1 MWKNLNKFVIN
12 FLVREII
19 RLKIIDI
26 WYKNYFDILRMYLEV

>member
-19 RLKIIDI
+19 RLKIINI